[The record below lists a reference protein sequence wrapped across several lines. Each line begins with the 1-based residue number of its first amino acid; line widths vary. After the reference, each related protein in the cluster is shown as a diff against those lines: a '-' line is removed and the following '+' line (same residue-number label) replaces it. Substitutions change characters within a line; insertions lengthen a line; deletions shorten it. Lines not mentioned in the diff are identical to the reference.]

1 MCVIG
6 YMSAAAMDYALEHYY
21 HTTISNQGKMSLTP
35 EGNNQVVTPK
45 QPSMDFSLI
54 PSVHADALCFIAQI

>member
-1 MCVIG
+1 
-6 YMSAAAMDYALEHYY
+6 MDYALEHYY

-45 QPSMDFSLI
+45 QPSMDYGLKLGRQVLFL
-54 PSVHADALCFIAQI
+54 